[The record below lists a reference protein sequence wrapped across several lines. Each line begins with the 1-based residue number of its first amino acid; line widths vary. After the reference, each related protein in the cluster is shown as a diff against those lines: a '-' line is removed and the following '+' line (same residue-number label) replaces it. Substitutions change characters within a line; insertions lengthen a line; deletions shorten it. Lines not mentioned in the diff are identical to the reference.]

1 VASATPPARLERIL
15 LPAGDEGPMG
25 GNDQVLAIAGRLGE
39 ALPGTGLS
47 IPAPVPWPTRR
58 EALRAALAVACFV
71 GAPALAAVGA
81 ALALFALSAVVLLAP
96 LVAAALTWAAWHCN
110 RLGSEPS
117 ARGAAEERSG
127 TGSAEVGGGED
138 LTSTSPVPERRAR

>member
-1 VASATPPARLERIL
+1 
-15 LPAGDEGPMG
+15 MG
-25 GNDQVLAIAGRLGE
+25 GNDQVLAIAGRLGA
-39 ALPGTGLS
+39 ALPGTGLP

-81 ALALFALSAVVLLAP
+81 AVALFALSAVVLLAP

-110 RLGSEPS
+110 RAGGSEQG
-117 ARGAAEERSG
+117 ARTAPQERSG
-127 TGSAEVGGGED
+127 AGSAEVGGGED
-138 LTSTSPVPERRAR
+138 LTSTSPAPERRAR